1 MKDCKKDLVSQNIL
15 MILQQNITEN
25 IHLTL
30 YQKKIML
37 KLIKLKDKKVI

>member
-15 MILQQNITEN
+15 MILQQKITEN

-30 YQKKIML
+30 YQKKIMP
-37 KLIKLKDKKVI
+37 KQIKLKDKKVI